1 MQIRILGE
9 PFEPWQE
16 LAAYEAE
23 HPELKGMVGGLAT
36 FVGSMRDHNAGS
48 QVQAM
53 ELQHYPGMT
62 DKFLERVMQEAM
74 KEWSLIDAFI
84 IHRYG
89 ALMPGD
95 PIVLV
100 AAWAAHRDEAFKACR
115 YMIDELKTRAPF
127 WKHETTPEGQRWVTG
142 TS

>member
-1 MQIRILGE
+1 MKIRVLGE
-9 PFEPWQE
+9 PFQPWKE
-16 LAAYEAE
+16 LASYEE
-23 HPELKGMVGGLAT
+23 TQPELRARVGGLAT
-36 FVGSMRDHNAGS
+36 FVGSMRDFNAGS
-48 QVQAM
+48 EVQAM

-62 DKFLERVMQEAM
+62 DKFLERVAEEAM
-74 KEWSLIDAFI
+74 KEWSLVDALI

-89 ALMPGD
+89 PLLPGD

-127 WKHETTPEGQRWVTG
+127 WKNETTPEGTRWVEQE
-142 TS
+142 